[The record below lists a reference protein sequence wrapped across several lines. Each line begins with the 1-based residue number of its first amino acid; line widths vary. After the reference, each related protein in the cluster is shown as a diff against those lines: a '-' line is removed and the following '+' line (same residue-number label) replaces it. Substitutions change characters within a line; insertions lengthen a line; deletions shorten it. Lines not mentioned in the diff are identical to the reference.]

1 MKLEAPAM
9 TEMRYLIIQTKPI
22 LTYIPLEIN
31 SEDFDMM
38 MNAIELWKGKICP
51 LLREPSTEPEVK

>member
-1 MKLEAPAM
+1 M